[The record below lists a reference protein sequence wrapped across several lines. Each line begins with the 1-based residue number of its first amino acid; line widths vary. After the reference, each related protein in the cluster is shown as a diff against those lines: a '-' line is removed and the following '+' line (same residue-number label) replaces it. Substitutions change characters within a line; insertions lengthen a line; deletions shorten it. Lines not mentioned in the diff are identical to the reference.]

1 MMTYHEKKYM
11 IEATEEADGS
21 VAVCFDG
28 KWYRSVEDMIPKAQ
42 VDGAAVT
49 ALPQKLFKF
58 EVITMTDF
66 EILQRAKQYIDSLAN
81 GFDPLSGKPVRD
93 DDVVN
98 QVRISRCL
106 FYVSGVLQKVI
117 DNGGEIQRK
126 KKPKPPKPVKEPF
139 FLTHEQIIL
148 LQPQNTA
155 LSATKVAGIAN
166 ELIDTE
172 KMEKLKTTDLIR
184 WLLSIGMLTEVES
197 ATGRKRKVPTPNGE
211 MLGMK
216 ETSFINEQGVPTQYT
231 VYDKNAQQFIFDNM
245 ETLIAFIHER
255 EAEK

>member
-1 MMTYHEKKYM
+1 
-11 IEATEEADGS
+11 
-21 VAVCFDG
+21 
-28 KWYRSVEDMIPKAQ
+28 
-42 VDGAAVT
+42 
-49 ALPQKLFKF
+49 
-58 EVITMTDF
+58 MTDL

-81 GFDPLSGKPVRD
+81 GYDPLSGNPVRD

-126 KKPKPPKPVKEPF
+126 KQPKPPKPVKEPF
-139 FLTHEQIIL
+139 FLTHEQIAL
-148 LQPQNTA
+148 LRPQNTA
-155 LSATKVAGIAN
+155 LSATKVAAIAN
-166 ELIDTE
+166 ELIDDE
-172 KMEKLKTTDLIR
+172 HMQKLKGTDIAG
-184 WLLSIGMLTEVES
+184 WLLSVGLLQEVES

-216 ETSFINEQGVPTQYT
+216 ETSLINEHGVPTQYT

-245 ETLIAFIHER
+245 ETLIAFIRER
-255 EAEK
+255 EADS

>member
-1 MMTYHEKKYM
+1 
-11 IEATEEADGS
+11 
-21 VAVCFDG
+21 
-28 KWYRSVEDMIPKAQ
+28 
-42 VDGAAVT
+42 
-49 ALPQKLFKF
+49 
-58 EVITMTDF
+58 MTDL

-81 GFDPLSGKPVRD
+81 GYDPLSGNPVRD

-126 KKPKPPKPVKEPF
+126 KQPKPPKLVKEPF
-139 FLTHEQIIL
+139 FLTHEQIAL

-155 LSATKVAGIAN
+155 LSATKVAAIAN
-166 ELIDTE
+166 ELIDDE
-172 KMEKLKTTDLIR
+172 HMQKLKGTDIAG
-184 WLLSIGMLTEVES
+184 WLLSVGLLQEVES

-216 ETSFINEQGVPTQYT
+216 ETSFINEHGVPTQYT

-245 ETLIAFIHER
+245 ETLIAFIRER
-255 EAEK
+255 EADS